1 MKGVF
6 VCFFKRP
13 GHFQLAELRTHNN
26 ILEGSEAML
35 ARRGSNVI
43 QGGGF
48 FPEDTGM
55 REPAVTVN

>member
-6 VCFFKRP
+6 VCFFKRQ

-26 ILEGSEAML
+26 IFEGSEAML
-35 ARRGSNVI
+35 ARRGCHVV

-48 FPEDTGM
+48 FAEDVVM